1 MSFHAPVLKPT
12 NEKESDV
19 TDFPDFSFLFLQEF
33 LKIDEKCSL
42 WLSFHWLVLDLAN
55 ENLRTPV
62 EHSEKYE
69 CTPVGHSEKD
79 ECSRPAGPC
88 SRGKSL
94 AARRM
99 ARPAHAADRSTAGR
113 RARQRLRWWHGRS
126 SPLEVGRPLLCPI
139 PILLRALAILLVLR
153 RVLNL
158 WLKIT
163 PRLQQGPTEVLRNL
177 VREIVVAPNFFAND
191 LSLMARCFTTRS
203 RVESSQL
210 Q

>member
-1 MSFHAPVLKPT
+1 MLKKKKKQENQRLSYIFH
-12 NEKESDV
+12 S
-19 TDFPDFSFLFLQEF
+19 S
-33 LKIDEKCSL
+33 
-42 WLSFHWLVLDLAN
+42 VLDLAN

-69 CTPVGHSEKD
+69 CTPVGHSGKD

-126 SPLEVGRPLLCPI
+126 SPLEVGRPLLCLI

-153 RVLNL
+153 RFLNL

-163 PRLQQGPTEVLRNL
+163 PRLQQGPTEVFRNL
-177 VREIVVAPNFFAND
+177 LREIVVAPPTFSRT
-191 LSLMARCFTTRS
+191 LSPCWRGTSRRS
-203 RVESSQL
+203 PG
-210 Q
+210 